1 MSKKIRVF
9 IANDAS
15 YLGTGYGVY
24 GKEIIGRLHNSDE
37 FEVAELAC
45 YAHEQDAKIK
55 NSPWKIYPNAPV
67 PSDEQ
72 ATKIY
77 NSSPVHQFGQWR
89 FNTAVAHFKPDIVF
103 DIRDYWMYSFQETSF
118 YRPYYKWI
126 VMPTVDSAPQKL
138 EWLDTFAN
146 MDVVVPYT
154 EWAYNTLKTQCGSS
168 INLFDQIANAGVNPK
183 EFHPIKNKKQHQKN
197 TFGKNVSIT
206 GAIMRNQKR
215 KLFPDLLQAYR
226 SYLDKLISE
235 GQTQLYE
242 ESYLYLH
249 TSYPESHGW
258 ELADLLLETN
268 LVDKVY
274 FTYSCSHCKHVEP
287 KKFTHG
293 VTQCPSCKKYSM
305 MMPNASHPVSTEI
318 LNSIYNLFDF
328 YVQYAICE
336 GFGMPQVEAA
346 SCGVPI
352 ASVDYSAMSEIVRNL
367 NGYPVP
373 VQRLF
378 REMETTANRAYPD
391 NNAMT
396 DILWDFFVSKTQE
409 ERDNLSTETR
419 ELCVNKYTWDNVYNT
434 WYNAF
439 KSVDLSTN
447 VPWDQPNPNQ
457 IGNNLSIPSG
467 LTPAEI
473 VDHIILNILN
483 EPYFLNTALVR
494 NIKKKFSIGLA
505 VDPRGV
511 RAVQPEQVIKE
522 LEVLINNKKL
532 SEDLR
537 IKVDSLELG
546 WLNV

>member
-24 GKEIIGRLHNSDE
+24 GKEILTRLNNSEE

-45 YAHEQDAKIK
+45 YAHEKDERIK
-55 NSPWKIYPNAPV
+55 NCPWKVYPNAPI
-67 PSDEQ
+67 PTDEQ
-72 ATKIY
+72 ATKVYASAPI
-77 NSSPVHQFGQWR
+77 HQFGQWR
-89 FNTAVAHFKPDIVF
+89 FNTAIAHFKPDIVF

-118 YRPYYKWI
+118 YRPYFKWV

-154 EWAYNTLKTQCGSS
+154 EWAYNVLKEQCGSG
-168 INLFDQIANAGVNPK
+168 INPQ
-183 EFHPIKNKKQHQKN
+183 EFIPVKNKREHQKN
-197 TFGKNVSIT
+197 VFGKKVSIT

-226 SYLDKLISE
+226 IYLDRLIES
-235 GQTQLYE
+235 GKTDLYDQ
-242 ESYLYLH
+242 SYLYLH
-249 TSYPESHGW
+249 TSYPEASGW
-258 ELADLLLETN
+258 ELADLLLENN
-268 LVDKVY
+268 LIDKVY
-274 FTYSCSHCKHVEP
+274 FTYSCHHCKHSEP
-287 KKFTHG
+287 KKFHHG
-293 VTQCPSCKKYSM
+293 VSQCSNCKKYSM

-346 SCGVPI
+346 SCGIPI
-352 ASVDYSAMSEIVRNL
+352 ASVDYSAMSEIVRNVD
-367 NGYPVP
+367 GYPIP
-373 VQRLF
+373 VKRLF

-391 NNAMT
+391 NSALVA
-396 DILWDFFVSKTQE
+396 ILWDFFVVASEE
-409 ERDNLSTETR
+409 ERRNRSIKTR
-419 ELCVNKYTWDNVYNT
+419 ELCIEKYTWDKVYQVWVNV
-434 WYNAF
+434 F
-439 KSVDLSTN
+439 KSIDLSTN
-447 VPWDQPNPNQ
+447 LPWNQPNPNP
-457 IGNNLSIPSG
+457 IGDNLNVPNNLQ
-467 LTPAEI
+467 PAELI
-473 VDHIILNILN
+473 DYIIINILK

-494 NIKKKFSIGLA
+494 NMKRKFSIGLS
-505 VDPRGV
+505 VDAKGV
-511 RAVQPEQVIKE
+511 SVVKPLQIIKE
-522 LEVLINNKKL
+522 LEILINNKKL

-537 IKVDSLELG
+537 VKIDTMESE

>member
-24 GKEIIGRLHNSDE
+24 GKEILTRLNNSDE

-45 YAHEQDAKIK
+45 YAHQNDPRIK
-55 NSPWKIYPNAPV
+55 NCSWKVYPNAPL
-67 PSDEQ
+67 PTEEKETQ
-72 ATKIY
+72 IY
-77 NSSPVHQFGQWR
+77 NSVPIHQFGQWR

-118 YRPYYKWI
+118 YQPYFKWI

-146 MDVVVPYT
+146 MDLVVPYT
-154 EWAYNTLKTQCGSS
+154 KWAYNVLQKQCGSA
-168 INLFDQIANAGVNPK
+168 INLFDQIADAGVNPK
-183 EFHPIKNKKQHQKN
+183 EFCPVKNKKQHQKSVFN
-197 TFGKNVSIT
+197 KPVSIT

-215 KLFPDLLQAYR
+215 KLFPDLLESYR
-226 SYLDKLISE
+226 TYLNKLISE
-235 GQTQLYE
+235 GKNELYE
-242 ESYLYLH
+242 QSYLYLH
-249 TSYPESHGW
+249 TSYPEASGW
-258 ELADLLLETN
+258 ELADLLLEN
-268 LVDKVY
+268 DLIDKVY
-274 FTYSCSHCKHVEP
+274 FTYSCSLCKYVEP
-287 KKFTHG
+287 KKFYHG
-293 VTQCPSCKKYSM
+293 VAQCNNCGKYSM
-305 MMPNASHPVSTEI
+305 MMPNASHPVSTEM

-346 SCGVPI
+346 SCGIPI
-352 ASVDYSAMSEIVRNL
+352 ASVDYSAMSEIVRNVG
-367 NGYPVP
+367 GYPIP

-391 NNAMT
+391 NAALV

-409 ERDNLSTETR
+409 ERNGLSTKTR
-419 ELCVNKYTWDNVYNT
+419 ELCLKHYTWDKVYNT

-447 VPWDQPNPNQ
+447 LSWDQPNPNP
-457 IGNNLSIPSG
+457 IGENLTIPNNLSPSD
-467 LTPAEI
+467 I
-473 VDHIILNILN
+473 VDYVIINILK
-483 EPYFLNTALVR
+483 EPYFLNTALVK
-494 NIKKKFSIGLA
+494 NIKKKFSIGLS
-505 VDPRGV
+505 VDAKGV
-511 RAVQPEQVIKE
+511 RSVKPQQIIKE
-522 LEVLINNKKL
+522 LELLINNKKL

-537 IKVDSLELG
+537 TKVDSLKLE

>member
-15 YLGTGYGVY
+15 CLGTGYGVY
-24 GKEIIGRLHNSDE
+24 GKELLTRLNNSEE

-45 YAHEQDAKIK
+45 YVHEKDEKIK
-55 NSPWKIYPNAPV
+55 NCHWKVYPNAPL
-67 PSDEQ
+67 PTDEQ
-72 ATKIY
+72 GTKVY
-77 NSSPVHQFGQWR
+77 NSAPIHQFGQWR
-89 FNTAVAHFKPDIVF
+89 FNTAVAHFKHDIVF

-118 YRPYYKWI
+118 YRPYFKWV

-146 MDVVVPYT
+146 MDLVVPYT
-154 EWAYNTLKTQCGSS
+154 EWANNVLKNQCGSNL
-168 INLFDQIANAGVNPK
+168 NLFNQIANAGVNPK
-183 EFHPIKNKKQHQKN
+183 EFTPVKNKKQHQKN
-197 TFGKNVSIT
+197 VFGKEVSIT

-215 KLFPDLLQAYR
+215 KLFPDLFKAYR
-226 SYLDKLISE
+226 KYLDNLIESGKTE
-235 GQTQLYE
+235 LYE
-242 ESYLYLH
+242 KSYLYLH
-249 TSYPESHGW
+249 TSYPEASGW
-258 ELADLLLETN
+258 EFADLLLENN
-268 LVDKVY
+268 LIDKVY
-274 FTYSCSHCKHVEP
+274 FTYACNSCKHVEP

-293 VTQCPSCKKYSM
+293 VSQCSSCKKYSV

-367 NGYPVP
+367 DGYPIP
-373 VQRLF
+373 VKKLF
-378 REMETTANRAYPD
+378 REMETTADRAYPD
-391 NNAMT
+391 NDALVAV
-396 DILWDFFVSKTQE
+396 LWDFFVVSSEE
-409 ERDNLSTETR
+409 ERQNRSQKTR
-419 ELCVNKYTWDNVYNT
+419 ELCVEKYTWDNVYKV
-434 WYNAF
+434 WENAF
-439 KSVDLSTN
+439 KSIDISTN
-447 VPWDQPNPNQ
+447 LPWDQPNPNP
-457 IGNNLSIPSG
+457 IAENLNVPNNLQ
-467 LTPAEI
+467 PADLIDYI
-473 VDHIILNILN
+473 VLNILK

-494 NIKKKFSIGLA
+494 NMKKRFSIGLSVGA
-505 VDPRGV
+505 KGV
-511 RAVQPEQVIKE
+511 SVVKPEHIIKE

-537 IKVDSLELG
+537 VKVDSLESE

>member
-1 MSKKIRVF
+1 MSKKIKVF

-15 YLGTGYGVY
+15 HLGTGYGVY
-24 GKEIIGRLHNSDE
+24 GKEILTRLSNSEE

-45 YAHEQDAKIK
+45 YVHEKDERIK
-55 NSPWKIYPNAPV
+55 NTPWKIYPNAPI
-67 PSDEQ
+67 PTDEQ
-72 ATKIY
+72 QTKVY
-77 NSSPVHQFGQWR
+77 NSAPIHQFGQWR
-89 FNTAVAHFKPDIVF
+89 FNAAIAHFKPDIVF

-118 YRPYYKWI
+118 YRPYFKWV

-154 EWAYNTLKTQCGSS
+154 EWAYNVLQKQCGSS

-183 EFHPIKNKKQHQKN
+183 EFAPVKNKKQHQKN
-197 TFGKNVSIT
+197 IFGKEVSIT

-215 KLFPDLLQAYR
+215 KLFPDLFKAYR
-226 SYLDKLISE
+226 KYLDELVKNKK
-235 GQTQLYE
+235 TDLYDK
-242 ESYLYLH
+242 SYLYLH
-249 TSYPESHGW
+249 TSYPEASGW
-258 ELADLLLETN
+258 ELADLLLEHN
-268 LVDKVY
+268 LIDKVY
-274 FTYSCSHCKHVEP
+274 FTYSCNSCKHVEP
-287 KKFTHG
+287 KKFHHG
-293 VTQCPSCKKYSM
+293 VSQCSNCKKYSV
-305 MMPNASHPVSTEI
+305 MMPNASHPVSTDI

-367 NGYPVP
+367 EGYHVP
-373 VQRLF
+373 VKRLF
-378 REMETTANRAYPD
+378 REMETTADRAYPD
-391 NNAMT
+391 NDALVA
-396 DILWDFFVSKTQE
+396 ILWDFFVVASEE
-409 ERDNLSTETR
+409 ERKKRAERTR
-419 ELCVNKYTWDNVYNT
+419 ELCINKYTWDNVYNV

-447 VPWDQPNPNQ
+447 LSWDQPNPNP
-457 IGNNLSIPSG
+457 IGDNLNVPNNLQ
-467 LTPAEI
+467 PAELI
-473 VDHIILNILN
+473 DYIILNILK

-494 NIKKKFSIGLA
+494 NMKKKFTIGLA
-505 VDPRGV
+505 VDARGV
-511 RAVQPEQVIKE
+511 SVVKPTQIVKE

-537 IKVDSLELG
+537 IKADSLEMG